1 MKDNKVSI
9 THIYRI
15 VKEELK
21 MLYNCDSVSALE
33 ACEESRTGN
42 FGEDECEDET
52 DCIIKCF
59 RRSLYER

>member
-1 MKDNKVSI
+1 
-9 THIYRI
+9 
-15 VKEELK
+15 